1 MVNGVHFVRFL
12 FFGNVEAFQSPQ
24 KKSWSS
30 VIKKKIEENSSIII
44 FSPESGIVA
53 GCCRGLLELLVPP
66 DLKNPLES
74 ITKFDT
80 CQQAIV
86 GLMLIASLLI

>member
-1 MVNGVHFVRFL
+1 MVSILVRFL

-30 VIKKKIEENSSIII
+30 VINKKIEENSSIII

-53 GCCRGLLELLVPP
+53 GCCRGLLELLV
-66 DLKNPLES
+66 
-74 ITKFDT
+74 
-80 CQQAIV
+80 AAV
-86 GLMLIASLLI
+86 GCWSCWLT

>member
-24 KKSWSS
+24 KKSLSS

-53 GCCRGLLELLVPP
+53 GCWLLPWVVGVAGYPR
-66 DLKNPLES
+66 LKES
-74 ITKFDT
+74 T
-80 CQQAIV
+80 
-86 GLMLIASLLI
+86 

>member
-1 MVNGVHFVRFL
+1 MMSILVRFL

-30 VIKKKIEENSSIII
+30 VINKKIEENSSIII

-53 GCCRGLLELLVPP
+53 GCCRGLLELLV

-80 CQQAIV
+80 CQQSIV